1 MVQAVG
7 KTDQGM
13 VRRMN
18 QDSIFASTTPVG
30 PLPNLFLV
38 ADGMGGHNAGDYA
51 SRFLV
56 QHLISHLRAQPYQ
69 TSQVRA
75 LKEGIQAVNRMLYEK
90 SLEEESFQGMG
101 TTLVAAVVCRG
112 QLYVANVGDSRLYV
126 IGNEI
131 AQITRDHSYV
141 EEMVALGRMS
151 RQSEDYRRNKNIITR
166 AVGTASTVQTDFFE
180 VTLQEGEVFLLCSDG
195 LSNMVEEKSIQ
206 KIVKNAP
213 SLEVAARILID
224 RANNNGGLDNIS
236 LVLVNP
242 KDKGVKPC

>member
-1 MVQAVG
+1 MQAVG

-13 VRRMN
+13 VRKMN
-18 QDSIFASTTPVG
+18 QDSIFASTAPVG
-30 PLPNLFLV
+30 PLPNLFIV

-56 QHLISHLRAQPYQ
+56 QHLVEYLKAQPPL
-69 TSQVRA
+69 TPHVKA
-75 LKEGIQAVNRMLYEK
+75 LKDGIQAVNRRLYEA
-90 SLEEESFQGMG
+90 SLEDAGFQGMG
-101 TTLVAAVVCRG
+101 TTLVAAVFYRG

-126 IGNEI
+126 IGNDI
-131 AQITRDHSYV
+131 IQITRDHSYV

-151 RQSEDYRRNKNIITR
+151 RQSADYQRNKNIITR
-166 AVGTASTVQTDFFE
+166 AVGTQATVQADFFE
-180 VTLQEGEVFLLCSDG
+180 VAMKEGEVFLLCSDG

-213 SLEVAARILID
+213 SLEVAARILLD
-224 RANNNGGLDNIS
+224 RAKDNGGLDNIS

-242 KDKGVKPC
+242 RESGVKL